1 MSRCQHST
9 ANLDAPFGGRSSPS
23 EGIASKFCAF
33 NPRPSAEEWS
43 ATMTAFFTDFAERNA
58 RTGRPSPTPLEI
70 QRAVLPRRDA
80 SEATTAAAPDNRCAD
95 PRVGR
100 GRLKPKTRGNARSP
114 AEGPPPSSALFVPAG
129 DLGPEQQW
137 SIKCRRGLFQSP
149 PSTCTRLPVF
159 GGAGCDRSWRRFSV
173 FGPSAVAKGGTSR
186 KSRISARRGNR
197 RSTRRVSHFGDR
209 NDL

>member
-1 MSRCQHST
+1 
-9 ANLDAPFGGRSSPS
+9 
-23 EGIASKFCAF
+23 
-33 NPRPSAEEWS
+33 
-43 ATMTAFFTDFAERNA
+43 MTAFFTDFAERNA

-70 QRAVLPRRDA
+70 QRWEDDGGAVLPRRDA

-137 SIKCRRGLFQSP
+137 SIKCRSGLFQSP
-149 PSTCTRLPVF
+149 PSTRTRLPVF
-159 GGAGCDRSWRRFSV
+159 RGAGCDRSWWRFSV

-186 KSRISARRGNR
+186 KSRNGMITCSRISACRGNT